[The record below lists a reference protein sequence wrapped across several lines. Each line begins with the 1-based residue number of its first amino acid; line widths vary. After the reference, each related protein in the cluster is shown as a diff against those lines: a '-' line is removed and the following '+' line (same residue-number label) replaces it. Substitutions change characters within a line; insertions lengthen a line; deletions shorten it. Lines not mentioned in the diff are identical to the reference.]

1 MKPPSQVEHLVN
13 RASLEYAFT
22 ALARPLLA
30 GLTVAEP
37 VLNGGDCL
45 LRIQLKP
52 TSTDAQCSETI
63 LPGKCRLKSEEKN
76 RAIQF
81 TEWGRLAAGEPVI
94 VNPHV
99 FNAHVVDVMT

>member
-1 MKPPSQVEHLVN
+1 MKLPSQVEHLVN

-45 LRIQLKP
+45 LRIQLKQ
-52 TSTDAQCSETI
+52 TSSGGPPLMLSARGPYCQA
-63 LPGKCRLKSEEKN
+63 N
-76 RAIQF
+76 VA
-81 TEWGRLAAGEPVI
+81 
-94 VNPHV
+94 
-99 FNAHVVDVMT
+99 